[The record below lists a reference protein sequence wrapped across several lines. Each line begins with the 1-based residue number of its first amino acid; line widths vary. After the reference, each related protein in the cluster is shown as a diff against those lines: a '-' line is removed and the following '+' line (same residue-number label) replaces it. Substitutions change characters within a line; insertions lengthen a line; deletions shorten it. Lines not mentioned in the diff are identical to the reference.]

1 MPPNFVLL
9 DATLPDVTR
18 LVAAMLQARGHAA
31 KGAGRFFRGSL
42 ADLPGF
48 FLGQ

>member
-18 LVAAMLQARGHAA
+18 LVAAMLLRPEYLSQNLDRA
-31 KGAGRFFRGSL
+31 
-42 ADLPGF
+42 
-48 FLGQ
+48 